1 MLFGR
6 AIAPRSWQED
16 EMKIGVTA
24 FLTEKSG
31 NPGTIA
37 AAAERQGFESF
48 WVAEHLVI
56 PAAYTTC
63 YPRSPDGKVP
73 EFYAHL
79 ADPFVALA
87 AAAQATSRIRLGT
100 SVCLLP
106 ERNPIETAKAVATL
120 DMYSGGRLMLGVGAG
135 WFPEEAAIMG
145 VDFKR
150 RWRHLRESV
159 EAMRELW
166 SKPEASYEGEIIRFP
181 PVRLFPKPVKKPYP
195 PIFLGAHD
203 PGPALKRVARWADGW
218 MPGGLSAQ
226 QAAEYIPE
234 IRRMAR
240 ENGRDP
246 AQMEFSVMLGIGGAR
261 QTPST
266 DALGRYAAAGV
277 SRMII
282 LAGDTAAR
290 DGVAVIEELGPLVE
304 RAARI

>member
-1 MLFGR
+1 
-6 AIAPRSWQED
+6 
-16 EMKIGVTA
+16 MKIGVAA

-37 AAAERQGFESF
+37 AAAEHAGFESF

-56 PAAYTTC
+56 PAAYTTH
-63 YPRSPDGKVP
+63 YQRSPDGKVP

-87 AAAQATSRIRLGT
+87 AAAQATSRIRIGT

-166 SKPEASYEGEIIRFP
+166 GKPEAS
-181 PVRLFPKPVKKPYP
+181 
-195 PIFLGAHD
+195 
-203 PGPALKRVARWADGW
+203 
-218 MPGGLSAQ
+218 
-226 QAAEYIPE
+226 
-234 IRRMAR
+234 
-240 ENGRDP
+240 
-246 AQMEFSVMLGIGGAR
+246 
-261 QTPST
+261 
-266 DALGRYAAAGV
+266 
-277 SRMII
+277 
-282 LAGDTAAR
+282 
-290 DGVAVIEELGPLVE
+290 
-304 RAARI
+304 

>member
-1 MLFGR
+1 
-6 AIAPRSWQED
+6 
-16 EMKIGVTA
+16 MKIGVAA
-24 FLTEKSG
+24 FLTERSG

-37 AAAERQGFESF
+37 AEAERAGFESF

-56 PAAYTTC
+56 PAAYTT
-63 YPRSPDGKVP
+63 YYQRSSDGKVP

-87 AAAQATSRIRLGT
+87 MAARATSRIRIGT

-106 ERNPIETAKAVATL
+106 ERNPIETAKAAATL

-166 SKPEASYEGEIIRFP
+166 SKPEASYEGEIIKFP
-181 PVRLFPKPVKKPYP
+181 PVRLFPKPVQKPYP

-203 PGPALKRVARWADGW
+203 PGRALKRVARWADGW
-218 MPGGLSAQ
+218 MPGGLSPE
-226 QAAEYIPE
+226 QAEECIPQVK
-234 IRRMAR
+234 RMAR

-246 AQMEFSVMLGIGGAR
+246 ERMEFSVMLGIGAQ
-261 QTPST
+261 QTPSP
-266 DALGRYAAAGV
+266 DALQRYAVAGI
-277 SRMII
+277 SRVII
-282 LAGDTAAR
+282 LAAEIAAR
-290 DGVAVIEELGPLVE
+290 DGVEVVKGLAPLVE
-304 RAARI
+304 RAARV

>member
-1 MLFGR
+1 
-6 AIAPRSWQED
+6 
-16 EMKIGVTA
+16 MKIGVAA

-37 AAAERQGFESF
+37 AEAERAGFESF

-56 PAAYTTC
+56 PAVYTT
-63 YPRSPDGKVP
+63 YYQRSPDGKVP
-73 EFYAHL
+73 ESYAHL

-87 AAAQATSRIRLGT
+87 MAAQATSRIRIGT

-106 ERNPIETAKAVATL
+106 ERNPIETAKAAATL

-159 EAMRELW
+159 EAIRELW
-166 SKPEASYEGEIIRFP
+166 SKPEASYEGEIIKFP
-181 PVRLFPKPVKKPYP
+181 PVRLFPKPVQKPYP

-203 PGPALKRVARWADGW
+203 PGHALKRVARWADGW
-218 MPGGLSAQ
+218 MPGGLSPE
-226 QAAEYIPE
+226 QAEQCIPQVK
-234 IRRMAR
+234 RMAR

-246 AQMEFSVMLGIGGAR
+246 ERMEFSVMLGIGAQ
-261 QTPST
+261 QTPSP
-266 DALGRYAAAGV
+266 DALKRYAAAGI
-277 SRMII
+277 SRVII
-282 LAGDTAAR
+282 LAAEMAAR
-290 DGVAVIEELGPLVE
+290 DGVEVVKGLAPLVE
-304 RAARI
+304 RAAQV

>member
-1 MLFGR
+1 
-6 AIAPRSWQED
+6 
-16 EMKIGVTA
+16 MKIGVAA

-31 NPGTIA
+31 NPGAIA
-37 AAAERQGFESF
+37 AAAERASFESF
-48 WVAEHLVI
+48 WLAEHLVM
-56 PAAYTTC
+56 PATYTTY

-87 AAAQATSRIRLGT
+87 IAAQATSRIRLGT

-166 SKPEASYEGEIIRFP
+166 SKPEASYAGEIISFP
-181 PVRLFPKPVKKPYP
+181 PVRLYPKPVQKPHP

-218 MPGGLSAQ
+218 MPGGLSPEMAAQ
-226 QAAEYIPE
+226 VIPE
-234 IRRMAR
+234 IKRMAR
-240 ENGRDP
+240 EHGRDP
-246 AQMEFSVMLGIGGAR
+246 ARMEFSVMLGIGAQ

-266 DALGRYAAAGV
+266 GALKLYAAAGI
-277 SRMII
+277 SRVIM
-282 LAGDTAAR
+282 LAAEIATR
-290 DGVAVIEELGPLVE
+290 DGVEVVGELAPLVE
-304 RAARI
+304 RGGQV

>member
-1 MLFGR
+1 
-6 AIAPRSWQED
+6 
-16 EMKIGVTA
+16 MKIGVTA
-24 FLTEKSG
+24 FLTVKSG
-31 NPGTIA
+31 NPGAIA
-37 AAAERQGFESF
+37 AAAEHAGFESF

-56 PAAYTTC
+56 PAAYTTY

-87 AAAQATSRIRLGT
+87 AAAQATSRIRVGT

-106 ERNPIETAKAVATL
+106 ERNPIETAKAAATL

-181 PVRLFPKPVKKPYP
+181 PVRLFPSRCRS
-195 PIFLGAHD
+195 H
-203 PGPALKRVARWADGW
+203 
-218 MPGGLSAQ
+218 
-226 QAAEYIPE
+226 
-234 IRRMAR
+234 IRRFFSAR
-240 ENGRDP
+240 TIPGRP
-246 AQMEFSVMLGIGGAR
+246 
-261 QTPST
+261 
-266 DALGRYAAAGV
+266 
-277 SRMII
+277 
-282 LAGDTAAR
+282 
-290 DGVAVIEELGPLVE
+290 
-304 RAARI
+304 

>member
-1 MLFGR
+1 
-6 AIAPRSWQED
+6 
-16 EMKIGVTA
+16 MKIGVAA

-37 AAAERQGFESF
+37 AEAERAGFESF

-56 PAAYTTC
+56 PVAYTTH
-63 YPRSPDGKVP
+63 YQRSPDGKVP
-73 EFYAHL
+73 ESYAHL

-87 AAAQATSRIRLGT
+87 MAAQATSRIRIGT

-106 ERNPIETAKAVATL
+106 ERNPIETAKAAATL

-150 RWRHLRESV
+150 RWLHLRESV

-166 SKPEASYEGEIIRFP
+166 SKPEASYEGEIIKFP
-181 PVRLFPKPVKKPYP
+181 PVRLFPKPVQQPYP

-218 MPGGLSAQ
+218 MPGGLSPEK
-226 QAAEYIPE
+226 AAEYIPQVK
-234 IRRMAR
+234 RMAR
-240 ENGRDP
+240 ELGRDP
-246 AQMEFSVMLGIGGAR
+246 ERMEFSVMLGIGSQ
-261 QTPST
+261 QTPSP
-266 DALGRYAAAGV
+266 DALKRYAAAGI
-277 SRMII
+277 SRVII
-282 LAGDTAAR
+282 LAAEMAAR
-290 DGVAVIEELGPLVE
+290 DGVEVVKGLTPLVE
-304 RAARI
+304 SAARI

>member
-1 MLFGR
+1 LVR
-6 AIAPRSWQED
+6 HERLED
-16 EMKIGVTA
+16 DMKIGVAA

-37 AAAERQGFESF
+37 AEAERAGFESF

-56 PAAYTTC
+56 PAVYTT
-63 YPRSPDGKVP
+63 YYQRSPDGKVP
-73 EFYAHL
+73 ESYAHL

-87 AAAQATSRIRLGT
+87 MAAQATSRIRIGT

-106 ERNPIETAKAVATL
+106 ERNPIETAKAAATL

-159 EAMRELW
+159 EAIRELW
-166 SKPEASYEGEIIRFP
+166 SKPEASYEGEIIKFP
-181 PVRLFPKPVKKPYP
+181 PVRLFPKPVQKPYP

-203 PGPALKRVARWADGW
+203 PGHALKRVARWADGW
-218 MPGGLSAQ
+218 MPGGLSPE
-226 QAAEYIPE
+226 QAEQCIPQVK
-234 IRRMAR
+234 RMAR

-246 AQMEFSVMLGIGGAR
+246 ERMEFSVMLGIGAQ
-261 QTPST
+261 QTPSP
-266 DALGRYAAAGV
+266 DALKRYAAAGI
-277 SRMII
+277 SRVII
-282 LAGDTAAR
+282 LAAEMAAR
-290 DGVAVIEELGPLVE
+290 DGVEVVKGLAPLVE
-304 RAARI
+304 RAAQV

>member
-1 MLFGR
+1 
-6 AIAPRSWQED
+6 
-16 EMKIGVTA
+16 MKIGVAA

-37 AAAERQGFESF
+37 TEAERAGFESF

-56 PAAYTTC
+56 PAVYTT
-63 YPRSPDGKVP
+63 YYQRSPDGKVP
-73 EFYAHL
+73 ESYAHL

-87 AAAQATSRIRLGT
+87 MAAQATSRIRIGT

-106 ERNPIETAKAVATL
+106 ERNPIETAKAAATL

-159 EAMRELW
+159 EAIRELW
-166 SKPEASYEGEIIRFP
+166 SKPEASYEGEIIKFP
-181 PVRLFPKPVKKPYP
+181 PVRLFPKPVQKPYP

-203 PGPALKRVARWADGW
+203 PGHALKRVARWADGW
-218 MPGGLSAQ
+218 MPGGLSPE
-226 QAAEYIPE
+226 QAEQCIPQVK
-234 IRRMAR
+234 RMAR

-246 AQMEFSVMLGIGGAR
+246 ERMEFSVMLGIGAQ
-261 QTPST
+261 QTPSP
-266 DALGRYAAAGV
+266 DALKRYAAAGI
-277 SRMII
+277 SRVII
-282 LAGDTAAR
+282 LAAEMAAR
-290 DGVAVIEELGPLVE
+290 DGVEVVKGLAPLVE
-304 RAARI
+304 RAAQV